1 MLFADINNPTTQEI
15 KDWMIKSDLSISS
28 ASELLGISKRQFLR
42 IISGE
47 SKAKKIHSLAMQM
60 IWLINENKKNILNK
74 SLEVNSQK
82 KIIKIPIR

>member
-1 MLFADINNPTTQEI
+1 LLFADINNPTTQEI

-47 SKAKKIHSLAMQM
+47 SKAKRIHSLAMQM

>member
-74 SLEVNSQK
+74 SSEVNSQT

>member
-1 MLFADINNPTTQEI
+1 LLFADINNPTTQEI

-74 SLEVNSQK
+74 SSEDNSQK

>member
-42 IISGE
+42 MISGV
-47 SKAKKIHSLAMQM
+47 SKAKRRHSLAMQM

>member
-47 SKAKKIHSLAMQM
+47 SKAKRIHSLAMQM

>member
-1 MLFADINNPTTQEI
+1 LLFADINNPTTQEI
-15 KDWMIKSDLSISS
+15 KDWMLKSDLSISS

-74 SLEVNSQK
+74 SSEVNSQT

>member
-15 KDWMIKSDLSISS
+15 KDWMIKSDLSINS
-28 ASELLGISKRQFLR
+28 ASELLGISKRQLLR

-74 SLEVNSQK
+74 SQENNSRK
-82 KIIKIPIR
+82 KVIKIPIR

>member
-47 SKAKKIHSLAMQM
+47 SKAKKIHSIAMQM

-74 SLEVNSQK
+74 SSEVNSQK

>member
-1 MLFADINNPTTQEI
+1 LLFADINNPTTQEI

-74 SLEVNSQK
+74 SSEVNSQK

>member
-74 SLEVNSQK
+74 SSEDNSQK

>member
-15 KDWMIKSDLSISS
+15 KDWMLKSDLSISS

-74 SLEVNSQK
+74 SSEVNSQT

>member
-74 SLEVNSQK
+74 SSEVNSQK

>member
-1 MLFADINNPTTQEI
+1 LLFADINNPTTQEI
-15 KDWMIKSDLSISS
+15 KDWMIKSDLSINS
-28 ASELLGISKRQFLR
+28 ASELLGISKRQLLR

-74 SLEVNSQK
+74 SQENNSRK
-82 KIIKIPIR
+82 KVIKIPIR